1 MFTPVTSNPDPK
13 SAAGCSGAAGSGA
26 ARRPRM
32 GQCQQYKSKGKKG
45 WFLSTESHFD
55 KQTAEGATSRSNGLE
70 NNEQQALGA
79 VECEDGSY

>member
-13 SAAGCSGAAGSGA
+13 SAGLDVLGSRFWGSTSA
-26 ARRPRM
+26 TDGSM
-32 GQCQQYKSKGKKG
+32 STIQKQGQKG

-70 NNEQQALGA
+70 NNEHQALGA